1 MLSRQIAAL
10 ALIATALL
18 FPLAERAAAHPH
30 EWIDVASEIVFDD
43 SGRLV
48 AIRHHWRF
56 DEAFSAYASQGLDA
70 DGDGALTTEE
80 LAPLAKINVESLAE
94 FDFFTDLVAG
104 EDLVGFRK
112 PEDYW
117 LDQAD
122 DRLTLHFTL
131 PLAEPLPPG
140 AVATLDVYDPEY
152 YIAFTVPSAN
162 AVRLVNAPAEC
173 RLNVRPAATPDA
185 ATAAMLAT
193 VGPDQRELPS
203 SMQGLT
209 AGLDNSSAVDC
220 GGGATAGAGAA
231 DATARQLAASG
242 DLRALPAVDAQPEK
256 AAAASPSLGA
266 RIAALQS
273 RFYRSLTGALKS
285 MKSEGS
291 AFWWLGAVSFLYGV
305 FHAAGPGHGK
315 VVVSSYL
322 LANEVQVRR
331 GVGIA
336 FLASFA
342 QAVTAVAIV
351 GVMAIVLGATG
362 TAMTRAAGFMESAS
376 YALVLALG
384 LYLILRKGRDVARLA
399 AGAPVAACGHAHH
412 HHHHH
417 HHHHPQFGSGRDIT
431 PAGEHPGAEPP
442 APGSALATIVSVGFR
457 PCSGALIVLVFAL
470 AQGMLWAGIAATL
483 LMAFGTAITV
493 AALATLAV
501 AAKGFAARL
510 AERKGSSTGEGLLLA
525 LELAAAILIA
535 ALGGVL
541 LAGSLA
547 A

>member
-1 MLSRQIAAL
+1 MLSR
-10 ALIATALL
+10 ATAVLTLL
-18 FPLAERAAAHPH
+18 ATTLAGLLPERASAHPH

-43 SGRLV
+43 AGRLT

-56 DEAFSAYASQGLDA
+56 DEAFSAYASQGLDT

-80 LAPLAKINVESLAE
+80 LAPLAQVNVESLAE
-94 FDFFTDLVAG
+94 FDYFTDLVAG
-104 EDLVGFRK
+104 ENLVGLEQ
-112 PEDYW
+112 PEAYW
-117 LDQAD
+117 LDQAEG
-122 DRLTLHFTL
+122 RLTLHFTL

-152 YIAFTVPSAN
+152 YIAFTVPSVN
-162 AVRLVNAPAEC
+162 AVRLVNAPAGC

-193 VGPDQRELPS
+193 VAPDQRELPS

-220 GGGATAGAGAA
+220 GGGAGTLSAGAPE
-231 DATARQLAASG
+231 TRARMVDTNG
-242 DLRALPAVDAQPEK
+242 DLQALPALDAERNV
-256 AAAASPSLGA
+256 AAPASPSLGA
-266 RIAALQS
+266 RIAALQT
-273 RFYRSLTGALKS
+273 RFYKSLTGALKS
-285 MKSEGS
+285 LKTEGS
-291 AFWWLGAVSFLYGV
+291 AFWWLGGVSFLYGV

-315 VVVSSYL
+315 IVVSSYL

-336 FLASFA
+336 FLASLA
-342 QAVTAVAIV
+342 QAASAVAIV
-351 GVMAIVLGATG
+351 GIMAIVLGATG
-362 TAMTRAAGFMESAS
+362 SAMTRAAGFMETAS
-376 YALVLALG
+376 YALVLTLG
-384 LYLILRKGRDVARLA
+384 LYLILRKGRDVVRMASGGA
-399 AGAPVAACGHAHH
+399 VAGCGHAHH
-412 HHHHH
+412 HHLE
-417 HHHHPQFGSGRDIT
+417 PLE
-431 PAGEHPGAEPP
+431 AGHGHVEPGP
-442 APGSALATIVSVGFR
+442 APRPAASALATIVSVGFR

-470 AQGMLWAGIAATL
+470 AQGMFWAGIAATL

-510 AERKGSSTGEGLLLA
+510 AERRGGNTGEGLLLA
-525 LELAAAILIA
+525 FELAAAILIA